1 MRNDHHQQHRGG
13 KQKPARVSERASGD
27 SGDSDARRAK
37 RDIAAFDGEHYRA
50 VYRDASYYSSGRDW
64 RDYEP
69 AYRYGHDARAAHR
82 GQRFED
88 VEAELAGNWN
98 RMKSDS
104 RLLWVE
110 AYGAVLDAW
119 RRFGD
124 TVPGVVGGRRRDD

>member
-1 MRNDHHQQHRGG
+1 MHNDDPRHHGG
-13 KQKPARVSERASGD
+13 DHKPAPVSGRD
-27 SGDSDARRAK
+27 SGDCDARRAK
-37 RDIAAFDGEHYRA
+37 SGIVAFDEEYYRTA
-50 VYRDASYYSSGRDW
+50 YLDASYYSSGRDW

-88 VEAELAGNWN
+88 VEAELAGNWDLV
-98 RMKSDS
+98 KSGS

-124 TVPGVVGGRRRDD
+124 TVPGVVGRRRHD